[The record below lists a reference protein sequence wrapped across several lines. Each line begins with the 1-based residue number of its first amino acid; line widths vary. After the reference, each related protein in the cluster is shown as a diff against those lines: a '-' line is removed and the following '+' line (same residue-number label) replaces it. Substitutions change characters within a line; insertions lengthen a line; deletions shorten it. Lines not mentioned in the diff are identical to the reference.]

1 MHILITGSA
10 GFIASHL
17 VDYVLDLGHSVIGID
32 NFLTGSPKNIEHL
45 KTNSSFRFIEKDI
58 LSFDYSSIKQPVD
71 IVFHMASPASPI
83 QYKKYPIETLQVNS
97 VGTKQTLDFATD
109 QGALLVYA
117 STSEVY
123 GDPLVHPQVEW
134 YWGNVNP
141 NGVRSCYDEA
151 KRFGEAMCMSYVR
164 VKKTSVRIARI
175 FNTYGP
181 RMGRDDGR
189 VISNFIVQA
198 LKNEPITIYG
208 TGEQTRSFCY
218 VSDLVKG
225 LWTLATK
232 EVETGEVVNIG
243 NPKEMTILEIANK
256 IKSMTQSGSPLIKQS
271 IGLDDPLKRKPDI
284 SKAKELLDW
293 EPSVSVEEGLH
304 STIEYF
310 KTII

>member
-109 QGALLVYA
+109 KRALLVYA

-164 VKKTSVRIARI
+164 VKKTNVRIARI

-225 LWTLATK
+225 LWALATK
-232 EVETGEVVNIG
+232 EVKTGEVVNIG

-256 IKSMTQSGSPLIKQS
+256 IKSMTQSTSPLIKQS

-293 EPSVSVEEGLH
+293 EPSISVEEGLH

>member
-1 MHILITGSA
+1 MRILITGSA

-32 NFLTGSPKNIEHL
+32 NFLTGSPHNIAHL
-45 KTNSSFRFIEKDI
+45 KNNPSFYFIEKDI

-97 VGTKQTLDFATD
+97 VGTKQTLDFATE
-109 QGALLVYA
+109 QGALLVFA

-123 GDPLVHPQVEW
+123 GDPLVHPQVER

-151 KRFGEAMCMSYVR
+151 KRFGEAMCMSYMR
-164 VKKTSVRIARI
+164 TKGTSVRIARI

-181 RMGRDDGR
+181 RMDIYDGR
-189 VISNFIVQA
+189 VVSNFIVQA
-198 LKNEPITIYG
+198 LKNEPMTIYG
-208 TGEQTRSFCY
+208 TGEQTRSLCY
-218 VSDLVKG
+218 VSDLVNG

-232 EVETGEVVNIG
+232 EVKTGEVINLG
-243 NPKEMTILEIANK
+243 NQKEMTVLEIANK
-256 IKSMTQSGSPLIKQS
+256 IKSLTQSTSLLTKQS

-284 SKAKELLDW
+284 SKAKELLNW
-293 EPSVSVEEGLH
+293 EPTVSIEEGLH

>member
-17 VDYVLDLGHSVIGID
+17 VDHVLGLGHSITGID
-32 NFLTGSPKNIEHL
+32 NFITGNPNNIAHL
-45 KTNSSFRFIEKDI
+45 KSNPSFHFIEKDI
-58 LSFDYSSIKQPVD
+58 LSFDYSSIKQPID

-97 VGTKQTLDFATD
+97 LGTKQALDFATD
-109 QGALLVYA
+109 KRALLVYA

-164 VKKTSVRIARI
+164 TKKTNVRIARI

-181 RMGRDDGR
+181 RMDICDGR
-189 VISNFIVQA
+189 VVSNFIVQA
-198 LKNEPITIYG
+198 LKNETITIYG

-218 VSDLVKG
+218 VSDLVNG
-225 LWTLATK
+225 LWALATK
-232 EVETGEVVNIG
+232 DEKTGEVVNLG
-243 NPKEMTILEIANK
+243 NPKEMSILEIANK
-256 IKSMTQSGSPLIKQS
+256 IKSVTQSTSSLIKQS

>member
-1 MHILITGSA
+1 MHVFITGGA

-17 VDYVLDLGHSVIGID
+17 TDFLLDGGHSVTSVD
-32 NFLTGSPKNIEHL
+32 NFITGSKKNIRHL
-45 KTNSSFRFIEKDI
+45 DKNSKFHFIESDI
-58 LSFDYSSIKQPVD
+58 LEFDYKKIKEPID

-83 QYKKYPIETLQVNS
+83 QYKKFPVETLEVNS
-97 VGTKQTLDFATD
+97 IGTRQALDFATEKK
-109 QGALLVYA
+109 AVLVYA

-164 VKKTSVRIARI
+164 TKKTQVRIARI

-181 RMGRDDGR
+181 RMDVNDGR

-198 LKNEPITIYG
+198 LKGDPITLYG

-225 LWTLATK
+225 LFALATK
-232 EVETGEVVNIG
+232 ELTTGEVINLG
-243 NPKEMTILEIANK
+243 NPTEMTIAEIAHK
-256 IKSMTQSGSPLIKQS
+256 IKQITISTSPIVKEPIAQ
-271 IGLDDPLKRKPDI
+271 DDPLKRKPDI

-293 EPSVSVEEGLH
+293 EPTISVDEGLPK
-304 STIEYF
+304 TIQYF
-310 KTII
+310 KTIL

>member
-1 MHILITGSA
+1 MHVLITGSA

-17 VDYVLDLGHSVIGID
+17 VEHILDLGHTVTGVD
-32 NFLTGSPKNIEHL
+32 NFITGNPKNIEQHR
-45 KTNSSFRFIEKDI
+45 KNPRFHFFQADI
-58 LSFDYSSIKQPVD
+58 VGFDYALITDPVEV
-71 IVFHMASPASPI
+71 VFHMASPASPI
-83 QYKKYPIETLQVNS
+83 QYKKYPIQTLQVNS
-97 VGTKQTLDFATD
+97 LGTKQALDFASA
-109 QGALLVYA
+109 QNAKLIFA

-164 VKKTSVRIARI
+164 TKKIQVLIARI

-181 RMGRDDGR
+181 RMDVNDGR

-198 LKNEPITIYG
+198 LKNDPITIYG

-218 VSDLVKG
+218 VSDLVQG
-225 LWTLATK
+225 LWDLGTK
-232 EVETGEVVNIG
+232 ELTSGEVVNLG
-243 NPKEMTILEIANK
+243 NPNELSIKEIAHK
-256 IKSMTQSGSPLIKQS
+256 IKAATGSTSEITQKPID
-271 IGLDDPLKRKPDI
+271 LDDPLKRKPDI

-293 EPSVSVEEGLH
+293 EPTISLEEGLH
-304 STIEYF
+304 KTIEYF
-310 KTII
+310 KSVL

>member
-17 VDYVLDLGHSVIGID
+17 VEYILSQGHIVTGID
-32 NFLTGSPKNIEHL
+32 NYITGSEKNIKDAL
-45 KTNSSFRFIEKDI
+45 KNPSFRFIEHDI
-58 LSFDYSSIKQPVD
+58 VTFDYSTISEPVD

-97 VGTKQTLDFATD
+97 LGTKQALDFATD
-109 QGALLVYA
+109 KNAILVYA

-164 VKKTSVRIARI
+164 TKKTKVRIARI

-181 RMGRDDGR
+181 RMDINDGR
-189 VISNFIVQA
+189 VVSNFIVQA
-198 LKNEPITIYG
+198 IKKEPITIYG

-218 VSDLVKG
+218 VSDLVLG
-225 LWTLATK
+225 LWALATK
-232 EVETGEVVNIG
+232 DLPPGEVINLG
-243 NPKEMTILEIANK
+243 NPNEMTIKEIAHK
-256 IKSMTQSGSPLIKQS
+256 ILTATESSSDLVQKAID
-271 IGLDDPLKRKPDI
+271 LDDPLKRKPDI
-284 SKAKELLDW
+284 SKAKELLGW
-293 EPSVSVEEGLH
+293 KPVVTIEEGLRK
-304 STIEYF
+304 TIDYF
-310 KTII
+310 KSIL

>member
-17 VDYVLDLGHSVIGID
+17 VEHILSLGHTITGID
-32 NFLTGSPKNIEHL
+32 NFITGSKKNIANSL
-45 KTNSSFRFIEKDI
+45 KNPAFHFIENDI
-58 LSFDYSSIKQPVD
+58 LTFDYSSITQPID

-83 QYKKYPIETLQVNS
+83 QYKKHPFETLQVNS
-97 VGTKQTLDFATD
+97 VGTQQALEFATEKK
-109 QGALLVYA
+109 AILVFA

-151 KRFGEAMCMSYVR
+151 KRFGEAMCMTYVR
-164 VKKTSVRIARI
+164 TKNTQVRIARI

-181 RMGRDDGR
+181 RMDVDDGR

-198 LKNEPITIYG
+198 LKNEPITLYG

-218 VSDLVKG
+218 VSDLVLG
-225 LWTLATK
+225 LWALATK
-232 EVETGEVVNIG
+232 ELKTGEVINLG
-243 NPKEMTILEIANK
+243 NPNEMTISEIAHK
-256 IKSMTQSGSPLIKQS
+256 IKIATHSTSEFIKKP
-271 IGLDDPLKRKPDI
+271 IELDDPSKRKPDI
-284 SKAKELLDW
+284 SKAKELLEW
-293 EPSVSVEEGLH
+293 EPVVPIDEGLNK
-304 STIEYF
+304 TIEYF
-310 KTII
+310 QSII

>member
-17 VDYVLDLGHSVIGID
+17 VEHILSEGHTVTGVD
-32 NFLTGSPKNIEHL
+32 NYITGNAKNIQ
-45 KTNSSFRFIEKDI
+45 NSINNPSFHFIQQDI
-58 LSFDYSSIKQPVD
+58 LTFDYGEIKEPVD

-97 VGTKQTLDFATD
+97 LGTKQALDFSTEKNAVF
-109 QGALLVYA
+109 VYA

-151 KRFGEAMCMSYVR
+151 KRFGEAMCMTYVR
-164 VKKTSVRIARI
+164 TKKTQVRIARI

-181 RMGRDDGR
+181 KMYINDGR
-189 VISNFIVQA
+189 VVSNFIVQA
-198 LKNEPITIYG
+198 LKNEPITLYG

-225 LWTLATK
+225 LWALAIK
-232 EVETGEVVNIG
+232 QLEAGAVINLG
-243 NPKEMTILEIANK
+243 NPNEMTIKEIAHK
-256 IKSMTQSGSPLIKQS
+256 VKMLTTSSSDVVQKPIEQ
-271 IGLDDPLKRKPDI
+271 DDPLKRKPDI

-293 EPSVSVEEGLH
+293 EPTVSLDEGLKK
-304 STIEYF
+304 TIDYF
-310 KTII
+310 KSVL

>member
-17 VDYVLDLGHSVIGID
+17 VEYILAKGHTVTGID
-32 NFLTGSPKNIEHL
+32 NFITGSQKNIAHV
-45 KTNSSFRFIEKDI
+45 KDNPHFHFIESDI
-58 LSFDYSSIKQPVD
+58 LDFDYGSIKEKVE

-83 QYKKYPIETLQVNS
+83 QYKKFPIETLQVNS
-97 VGTKQTLDFATD
+97 LGTKQALDFATK
-109 QGALLVYA
+109 QNALLIYA

-164 VKKTSVRIARI
+164 SKKTNVRIARI

-181 RMGRDDGR
+181 RMDVNDGR
-189 VISNFIVQA
+189 VVSNFIVQA

-218 VSDLVKG
+218 VSDLVQG
-225 LWTLATK
+225 LWALATK
-232 EVETGEVVNIG
+232 DVVSGDVINLG
-243 NPKEMTILEIANK
+243 NPNEMTMIEIAHKVKNA
-256 IKSMTQSGSPLIKQS
+256 TQSSSELIKKP
-271 IGLDDPLKRKPDI
+271 IDLDDPLKRKPDI
-284 SKAKELLDW
+284 SKAKELLGW
-293 EPSVSVEEGLH
+293 EPTVSIEDGLR

-310 KTII
+310 KTIV

>member
-17 VDYVLDLGHSVIGID
+17 VDHVLGLGHSITGID
-32 NFLTGSPKNIEHL
+32 NFITGNPNNIAHL
-45 KTNSSFRFIEKDI
+45 KSNPSFHFIEKDI
-58 LSFDYSSIKQPVD
+58 LSFDYSSIKQPID

-97 VGTKQTLDFATD
+97 LGTKQALDFATD
-109 QGALLVYA
+109 KRALLVYA

-164 VKKTSVRIARI
+164 TKKTNVRIARI

-181 RMGRDDGR
+181 RMDICDGR
-189 VISNFIVQA
+189 VVSNFIVQA
-198 LKNEPITIYG
+198 LKNETITIYG

-218 VSDLVKG
+218 VSDLVNG
-225 LWTLATK
+225 LWALATK
-232 EVETGEVVNIG
+232 DVKTGEVVNLG
-243 NPKEMTILEIANK
+243 NPKEMSILEIANK
-256 IKSMTQSGSPLIKQS
+256 IKSLIQSTSLLAKQS

-293 EPSVSVEEGLH
+293 EPSVSIEEGLH
-304 STIEYF
+304 LAIEYF
-310 KTII
+310 KTVI